1 MRRRRGST
9 SGEYGART
17 RVCLVCALVLLALPA
32 GCAVDERKSLPAE
45 AQETIDRVTEDIAA
59 GRAEKVY
66 AEAADEWRAQV
77 TPDESGALLGR
88 ARERLGRVQ
97 SRAMYAGK
105 EQREGAGGN
114 IPGHSLVVTYQTT
127 FERAT
132 GMETFTLL
140 EREGRWQLAGY
151 TVTSDALRQ

>member
-1 MRRRRGST
+1 MRKRLVST
-9 SGEYGART
+9 S
-17 RVCLVCALVLLALPA
+17 RVVLLPLVVVIA
-32 GCAVDERKSLPAE
+32 GCAVDERRAFPTE
-45 AQETIDRVTEDIAA
+45 AQATIERVTEDIAA
-59 GRAEKVY
+59 GRGEKVY

-77 TPDESGALLGR
+77 SAEKSGAMLNQV
-88 ARERLGRVQ
+88 RERLGRVQ

-105 EQREGAGGN
+105 EQRSAGGA

-140 EREGRWQLAGY
+140 ERDGRWLLAGY